1 MAQTTCKLQQTRKS
15 DPVFFRVCASEFLWQ
30 VKAPSQSLVP
40 CFLPERSRCFDVLS
54 RVPWNWKWK
63 ASTVSKLANTLQ
75 CLRQTLAYYGHIAF
89 HVWSLP
95 PLSCRREP
103 HGCCF
108 CSFARSSSQL
118 SVAVDLLKIVIT
130 QGNKGG
136 STDHKWGYPWITH
149 FNRIS
154 TINHPAIGDSLW
166 KPYVNRSQDYCQD
179 CQDCQVSV
187 TVEATTAPPSNLSC
201 KTIKSVENDLLN
213 LLMTWPVLW
222 PLWRPA
228 KDRYLE
234 DFEIDLFFFTASRL
248 IRPPCNDANDAND
261 ANDMHRIW
269 LECDLMT
276 WWLDDSNMTQVTQLT
291 QVTKHHEALNWNSPG
306 RRGEH
311 HLCITA
317 SYRITPPSLL
327 SDVVA
332 TPGRLWQ
339 P

>member
-1 MAQTTCKLQQTRKS
+1 MTGEGSKPIFSAMFSSRK
-15 DPVFFRVCASEFLWQ
+15 VTMLW
-30 VKAPSQSLVP
+30 
-40 CFLPERSRCFDVLS
+40 CFVQGAT

-154 TINHPAIGDSLW
+154 TINHPAIGGF
-166 KPYVNRSQDYCQD
+166 PM
-179 CQDCQVSV
+179 
-187 TVEATTAPPSNLSC
+187 E
-201 KTIKSVENDLLN
+201 TI
-213 LLMTWPVLW
+213 
-222 PLWRPA
+222 
-228 KDRYLE
+228 
-234 DFEIDLFFFTASRL
+234 
-248 IRPPCNDANDAND
+248 C
-261 ANDMHRIW
+261 
-269 LECDLMT
+269 
-276 WWLDDSNMTQVTQLT
+276 
-291 QVTKHHEALNWNSPG
+291 
-306 RRGEH
+306 
-311 HLCITA
+311 
-317 SYRITPPSLL
+317 
-327 SDVVA
+327 
-332 TPGRLWQ
+332 
-339 P
+339 